1 MERIL
6 VLGASGF
13 IGNAIY
19 KELCSYFDT
28 HGTYCTDNPGLEK
41 NHKFHQYDMET
52 DSLDLLLYNLRPSII
67 ISAVR
72 GSFEAQIALHY
83 SAISY
88 ILTNPCKL
96 IFLSSANVFD
106 AFTNYPSYEYDKT
119 LSQSIY
125 GRFKIKIENALLRLP
140 NDKYN
145 ILRLP
150 MVFGQ
155 GSPRLNEI
163 KSLIDLGEA
172 IEVFPNVVINVTEIS
187 KITQQIHYIVNRKLQ
202 GVFHLGSSDLVH
214 QKDFVED
221 VCEILGYENPLFKN
235 VYDSNNDRYLA
246 VLPKDN
252 LLPLNLQISVQ
263 EVVEASIKKI
273 G

>member
-83 SAISY
+83 SAVTSTIKHYHKVFMAVS
-88 ILTNPCKL
+88 KL
-96 IFLSSANVFD
+96 
-106 AFTNYPSYEYDKT
+106 
-119 LSQSIY
+119 
-125 GRFKIKIENALLRLP
+125 R
-140 NDKYN
+140 
-145 ILRLP
+145 
-150 MVFGQ
+150 
-155 GSPRLNEI
+155 
-163 KSLIDLGEA
+163 
-172 IEVFPNVVINVTEIS
+172 S
-187 KITQQIHYIVNRKLQ
+187 KMH
-202 GVFHLGSSDLVH
+202 F
-214 QKDFVED
+214 
-221 VCEILGYENPLFKN
+221 
-235 VYDSNNDRYLA
+235 
-246 VLPKDN
+246 
-252 LLPLNLQISVQ
+252 
-263 EVVEASIKKI
+263 
-273 G
+273 

>member
-6 VLGASGF
+6 ILGASGF

-19 KELCSYFDT
+19 KELRSFFDT
-28 HGTYCTDNPGLEK
+28 HGTYFRDDPGLES
-41 NHKFHQYDMET
+41 NNQFHQYDMET
-52 DSLDLLLYNLRPSII
+52 DSLDLLLYNLKPSII

-72 GSFEAQIALHY
+72 GSFAAQLALHY

-119 LSQSIY
+119 LSQSVY

-150 MVFGQ
+150 MVFGK
-155 GSPRLNEI
+155 GSPRINEI
-163 KSLIDLGEA
+163 KALLDLGEA
-172 IEVFPNVVINVTEIS
+172 IEVFPNVVINVTEIN
-187 KITQQIHYIVNRKLQ
+187 KITQQIHYIINRKQQ
-202 GVFHLGSSDLVH
+202 GVLHLGSSDLVH
-214 QKDFVED
+214 QKDFIQD

-235 VYDSNNDRYLA
+235 VYDSNEDRYLA

-252 LLPLNLQISVQ
+252 LLPPNLQINVQ
-263 EVVEASIKKI
+263 QVVEATIKK
-273 G
+273 